1 MIIKQH
7 YLKIA
12 FRNLVKYK
20 LQSTIS
26 IVGLATGI
34 AFFII
39 SLYWLHYE
47 TSYDNF
53 YPASERTYMIFLQEE
68 GGSNGICP
76 TVMIPF
82 IREH

>member
-1 MIIKQH
+1 MIIKH

-34 AFFII
+34 AFF
-39 SLYWLHYE
+39 LL
-47 TSYDNF
+47 
-53 YPASERTYMIFLQEE
+53 L
-68 GGSNGICP
+68 
-76 TVMIPF
+76 VF
-82 IREH
+82 IGCTTKPRMTTFIQLPSAHI